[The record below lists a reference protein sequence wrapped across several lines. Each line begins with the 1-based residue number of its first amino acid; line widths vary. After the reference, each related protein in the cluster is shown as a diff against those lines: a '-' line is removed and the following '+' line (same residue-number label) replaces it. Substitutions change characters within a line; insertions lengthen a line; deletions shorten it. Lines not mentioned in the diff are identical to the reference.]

1 MTLKLSLPRDLEERL
16 QHEAERQ
23 GLSADTL
30 TLRLLDQHL
39 PARDNRA
46 ELVRLLQSWI
56 EDRDVEEQTETGE
69 FLVKALDEDRLS
81 DRPLFPPELRGVT
94 W

>member
-1 MTLKLSLPRDLEERL
+1 MTLTLSLPPDLEERL

-23 GLSADTL
+23 GLPADTL

-39 PARDNRA
+39 PASNGG
-46 ELVRLLQSWI
+46 ELVELLQSWI
-56 EDRDVEEQTETGE
+56 DEGDAQEQKETGE
-69 FLVKALDEDRLS
+69 YLIRVLDEDRLS
-81 DRPLFPPELRGVT
+81 DRSLFPPELKGVT